1 MQEVVTIGLDIAKQV
16 FQAHGADANG
26 ETLFNTQL
34 KREELLDFFRN
45 LNPCRIGIET
55 CATSYFW
62 GRQLSELGHDVRL
75 INSSYVKP
83 FVKRGKTDA
92 NDAEAINIALNQ
104 KTMRFVPVK
113 TLDQQAAVTIF
124 KTRSLFVSQR
134 TQLVNALRGHLAEAG
149 LIAAKGVRN
158 AHKLI
163 KLMDGATDAVLPLVT
178 KQALADVSE
187 QMLRLDDLVTKL
199 DKEIERR
206 VEGDQDAHRLMT
218 IPGVGPKT
226 AMCVVATVYDIRRF
240 PSARH
245 FSSWLGLT
253 PRTHSS
259 GGRPVLGSITK
270 MGNNEL
276 RAMLY
281 LGASAL
287 LAGNTK
293 SPLGRWATRLR
304 ARKSHKVAAVAVAN
318 RIARIIWALLTR
330 GGIYHQTNVPSAL
343 SVSDNQLG
351 FG

>member
-1 MQEVVTIGLDIAKQV
+1 MQVATVGLDIAKQV

-26 ETLFNTQL
+26 ETLFNTQI

-104 KTMRFVPVK
+104 KTMRFVPIK

-124 KTRSLFVSQR
+124 KTRSLFISQR

-149 LIAAKGVRN
+149 LIAARGIRN
-158 AHKLI
+158 ARKLV
-163 KLMDGATDAVLPLVT
+163 KLMDSATDAVLPVVT

-187 QMLRLDDLVTKL
+187 QMLRLDDLVIKL

-206 VEGDQDAHRLMT
+206 AAGDQDARRLLT

-226 AMCVVATVYDIRRF
+226 AMCVVATVSDIRRF

-259 GGRPVLGSITK
+259 GGRSVLGRITK
-270 MGNNEL
+270 MGNTEL
-276 RAMLY
+276 RTMLY

-287 LAGNTK
+287 LAGTSK
-293 SPLGRWATRLR
+293 TPLGLWATRLR
-304 ARKSHKVAAVAVAN
+304 ARRPHRIAAIAIAN
-318 RIARIIWALLTR
+318 RIARTIWALLTK
-330 GGIYHQTNVPSAL
+330 GEIYDHIDLHSA
-343 SVSDNQLG
+343 VSIPDNQSG

>member
-1 MQEVVTIGLDIAKQV
+1 MPDVASIGLDIAKQV
-16 FQAHGADANG
+16 FQAHGADARG
-26 ETLFNTQL
+26 ETLFNIRI
-34 KREELLDFFRN
+34 KRQELLDFFRN
-45 LNPCRIGIET
+45 LSPCRIGIEA

-92 NDAEAINIALNQ
+92 NDAEAINVALNQ

-113 TLDQQAAVTIF
+113 TIDQQAAITIF

-134 TQLVNALRGHLAEAG
+134 TQLVNALRAHLAEAG
-149 LIAAKGVRN
+149 LIAARGVRN

-163 KLMDGATDAVLPLVT
+163 KLMDGATDTVLPLAT

-187 QMLRLDDLVTKL
+187 QMLRLDELVTKL

-206 VEGDQDAHRLMT
+206 VAGDQDARRLLT

-226 AMCVVATVYDIRRF
+226 AMCVVATVFDIRRF

-253 PRTHSS
+253 PSTHSS
-259 GGRPVLGSITK
+259 GGRSVLGRITK
-270 MGNNEL
+270 MGNPEL
-276 RAMLY
+276 RTMLY
-281 LGASAL
+281 MGASAL
-287 LAGNTK
+287 LAGTSK
-293 SPLGRWATRLR
+293 TPLGFWASRLR
-304 ARKSHKVAAVAVAN
+304 ARRPHRVAAIAVAN

-330 GGIYHQTNVPSAL
+330 GGIYHQTNVPSAV
-343 SVSDNQLG
+343 SVSDSQADRW
-351 FG
+351 